1 MNRAFGPDC
10 PLDGANTVRGRVAS
24 PRTSKPA
31 TLTNGPTMRTR
42 LLGALAAGSMILLP
56 AGALAQ
62 EDPCYVDPTS
72 PECIDV
78 GSDDAEVDDGEVST
92 DDGTEVDAEVVART
106 STTGG
111 TSTGVL
117 ARTGLETGTLVA
129 LFVGLLAGGGA
140 LLVATRRRSTS

>member
-1 MNRAFGPDC
+1 
-10 PLDGANTVRGRVAS
+10 
-24 PRTSKPA
+24 
-31 TLTNGPTMRTR
+31 MRTR

-56 AGALAQ
+56 AGASAQ

-72 PECIDV
+72 PECIEV
-78 GSDDAEVDDGEVST
+78 GVDDAEVDDGMDDGET
-92 DDGTEVDAEVVART
+92 ADDGTEVDDEVVTRT

-117 ARTGLETGTLVA
+117 ARTGLETGTLVV
-129 LFVGLLAGGGA
+129 LFVGLLAAGGA